1 MKTCKDR
8 WDALLVQWQRLN
20 VGTVMPKS
28 EFAKLI
34 GQIWLEIEPQVK
46 RNGFR
51 KAGIYGV
58 NREELKENQF
68 DSLKLR
74 HQGEHKNRQNSSI
87 NKIKINILIKQRHA
101 GKKDKDSKKN
111 LAKLGQENKPP
122 VGCKDKDQKLT
133 NKRVDNKAMNAIIKK
148 HSNAKRSAKIFD
160 LEYDYFKPSSKYKR
174 RSDFTTSV
182 SGSINSYIVSD
193 IVDIDP
199 DITTTV
205 DADEINNRKKNYAA

>member
-1 MKTCKDR
+1 MKTFKDR

-74 HQGEHKNRQNSSI
+74 H
-87 NKIKINILIKQRHA
+87 
-101 GKKDKDSKKN
+101 
-111 LAKLGQENKPP
+111 
-122 VGCKDKDQKLT
+122 
-133 NKRVDNKAMNAIIKK
+133 
-148 HSNAKRSAKIFD
+148 
-160 LEYDYFKPSSKYKR
+160 
-174 RSDFTTSV
+174 
-182 SGSINSYIVSD
+182 
-193 IVDIDP
+193 
-199 DITTTV
+199 
-205 DADEINNRKKNYAA
+205 